1 MDFLFNLY
9 NQLYS
14 YLTGPDLVGLFSAL
28 KLISWSISGFL
39 IFLIIILLRRSDAAW
54 RVRERFIA
62 QESVYGPQR
71 ADRRWQKI
79 NERLQKGDEANLKLA
94 VIEAD
99 NLFDDILRR
108 MALPGRDMGERLK
121 QFEKHELSSI
131 DLVWDAHR
139 LRNLI
144 VHNHEAKITHEQAE
158 QAVSYIEKALKELEY
173 L

>member
-1 MDFLFNLY
+1 MTYLLDFY
-9 NQLYS
+9 NQIYS
-14 YLTGPDLVGLFSAL
+14 YLSGPELSGLISAL

-54 RVRERFIA
+54 RLRERFVA

-71 ADRRWQKI
+71 VDRRWQKI
-79 NERLQKGDEANLKLA
+79 GERLQRGDEANLKLA

-99 NLFDDILRR
+99 NLFDDILKR
-108 MALPGRDMGERLK
+108 MALPGRDMGERLA

-144 VHNHEAKITHEQAE
+144 VHNHEVKITRDQAE